1 MVEDTLLP
9 ILEELTVIHEDT
21 AIPRNVRM
29 RIRDVIIVL
38 NTAETQ
44 LNLRVDRSLE
54 ELGAVAEDPNL
65 PAYAR
70 TQLWSVLSLLE
81 SSPRN

>member
-1 MVEDTLLP
+1 MVEDALLP
-9 ILEELTVIHEDT
+9 ILEELNLINEDT
-21 AIPRNVRM
+21 TIPRNVRL
-29 RIRDVIIVL
+29 RIRDVIVVL
-38 NTAETQ
+38 KAPDTH

-70 TQLWSVLSLLE
+70 TQLWGVLSLLE

>member
-9 ILEELTVIHEDT
+9 ILEELNSIHEDT
-21 AIPRNVRM
+21 SIPRNVRL
-29 RIRDVIIVL
+29 RIRDVMVIL

-70 TQLWSVLSLLE
+70 TQLWGVLSLLE